1 MKKQIL
7 WAAALAIPFTVF
19 AQQPQGEGRPG
30 GGPGGRPDA
39 EKMRQMFEERFK
51 KADLDGDGALTKA
64 EAEKG
69 MPMLARDFDKI
80 DTNKDGKLTQDEIRA
95 AMERRRADMAGK
107 GGPGGERGPGRE
119 GGRPSAEDMKARG
132 EEMFKKADTNGDG
145 VLTEDE
151 AARASPRLAQN
162 FTAMDANRDGK
173 LTREEISQY
182 RESRRK
188 EWESKRGE
196 KQK

>member
-1 MKKQIL
+1 MKMNIL

-19 AQQPQGEGRPG
+19 AQQPQSEGRPG
-30 GGPGGRPDA
+30 AGTGGRPDP

-80 DTNKDGKLTQDEIRA
+80 DLNKDGKLTREEIRT
-95 AMERRRADMAGK
+95 AMERRRAEMAGK
-107 GGPGGERGPGRE
+107 GGPGGGRGPGRE
-119 GGRPSAEDMKARG
+119 GGRPSPEEMQARG

-145 VLTEDE
+145 VLSEDE

-182 RESRRK
+182 REARRK
-188 EWESKRGE
+188 EWEAKRGE